1 MGKRR
6 STPKLMN
13 DLLSGKKNESAAP
26 RPKPVIASPEV
37 NQNTSNTESQNT
49 SIQEIEAPTSNLT
62 QVPANPQSTPKT
74 PVPSLSAAESEEE
87 KVKVTFYVSQ
97 DIQYELDY
105 ARLQL
110 LRLAPRNINKRQ
122 VSKSAIVE
130 AALKIAIANLEQQG
144 DNSALAQMLY

>member
-1 MGKRR
+1 MAKRR

-13 DLLSGKKNESAAP
+13 DLLSGKKDDEKASRPTPMVTSPAP
-26 RPKPVIASPEV
+26 ET
-37 NQNTSNTESQNT
+37 NTSLPESQND
-49 SIQEIEAPTSNLT
+49 SIPEVEAPSSRM
-62 QVPANPQSTPKT
+62 QSVKASSSARKT
-74 PVPSLSAAESEEE
+74 HIPSLPVNAPEEE

-97 DIQYELDY
+97 NIQYELDY

-144 DNSALAQMLY
+144 ENSALAQMLY

>member
-13 DLLSGKKNESAAP
+13 DLLSGKKNEQAAP
-26 RPKPVIASPEV
+26 RPKPVITSPEV
-37 NQNTSNTESQNT
+37 GQNASNTESQNT

-62 QVPANPQSTPKT
+62 QTPATSQSAPQTAVS
-74 PVPSLSAAESEEE
+74 SLPAAELEEE
-87 KVKVTFYVSQ
+87 KVKVTFYVSH

>member
-13 DLLSGKKNESAAP
+13 DLLSGKKEESKP
-26 RPKPVIASPEV
+26 RPKPVVTPPVEDS
-37 NQNTSNTESQNT
+37 NTSLPESQNT
-49 SIQEIEAPTSNLT
+49 SIPEVEAPSSNL
-62 QVPANPQSTPKT
+62 QGSAPARQPDRAAQIPQI
-74 PVPSLSAAESEEE
+74 PVQQREEE
-87 KVKVTFYVSQ
+87 KIKVTFYVDQ
-97 DIQYELDY
+97 ELPFELDY

-110 LRLAPRNINKRQ
+110 LRLAPKNISKRQ

-144 DNSALAQMLY
+144 DRSALAQMLF